1 MSGVN
6 DLKVVLDYIDIGI
19 TDNNNKTHYI
29 LYISMI
35 HNFFLNW
42 VGIDFGIRYDVLKQ
56 ANLIIT
62 KLINHENDELRDE
75 WIKMRSLIVPALIEK
90 DEGLVDDD
98 RYFSYRTKSENKNEN
113 EDEDKYKYKLPI
125 FRQNSS
131 E

>member
-1 MSGVN
+1 MNRVN
-6 DLKVVLDYIDIGI
+6 NLKDVLDYIDIGI
-19 TDNNNKTHYI
+19 TDNNNKSHYI
-29 LYISMI
+29 LYISII

-42 VGIDFGIRYDVLKQ
+42 DGIDFGVRGNVLKQ

-62 KLINHENDELRDE
+62 KLIEHENGECRDD

-90 DEGLVDDD
+90 DEELVDDD
-98 RYFSYRTKSENKNEN
+98 RFFSYKTKSENK
-113 EDEDKYKYKLPI
+113 DEDKYKYKLPV